1 MTHATRLSETAMSR
15 LDVPGTDL
23 TVLVELNDGELSMTV
38 SKANMSV
45 YRVVLEQ
52 ATMPIENAWLADM
65 FMRDDRVQLAKL
77 CAEVEDYVDSLNI
90 AQG

>member
-1 MTHATRLSETAMSR
+1 MTSVTRVSSSPTSR

-23 TVLVELNDGELSMTV
+23 TVFVELVDGELSMTV
-38 SKANMSV
+38 NKADRTV

-52 ATMPIENAWLADM
+52 ATVPIENAWLTDM
-65 FMRDDRVQLAKL
+65 FMRDDRVQLCKL
-77 CAEVEDYVDSLNI
+77 SDDVEDYVETLNI